1 VAGEQQRDR
10 KPRHGADGDHAARR
24 HARGE
29 GVTLAP
35 VLGVAAL
42 AQPGGERGA
51 AGGPAVERRGVL
63 SN

>member
-1 VAGEQQRDR
+1 MAGQQQRDR
-10 KPRHGADGDHAARR
+10 EPCCGGDGEHAARR
-24 HARGE
+24 DAGGE
-29 GVTLAP
+29 GVALAP

>member
-1 VAGEQQRDR
+1 MTGQQQRDR
-10 KPRHGADGDHAARR
+10 EPDYGADGDHAARGD
-24 HARGE
+24 ASGK
-29 GVTLAP
+29 GVALAP